1 MAGRR
6 QAWVLALMLGCL
18 VAALVPSVLRGDHL
32 GVTEVAYELGVGVLF
47 VVAGLL
53 GWARRPDSAVGR
65 LLTVAGL
72 AWLAARV
79 LVGAGRNSLVFTTG
93 LVLVVLPIALLAHLA
108 VAFPSGRVA
117 SRFERFIV
125 VSSYVV
131 IVAGVGSLDL
141 SQCRECPTNLLAV
154 EGGSGLGRLLR
165 VTVLVSTL
173 VVVCTF
179 SAVLIT
185 HWRQGTRAA
194 RRVLAPVLP
203 TALLYAIVSAAGLL
217 AELGAPVGLAQ
228 RWAWVERVALAAVPV
243 AFLAGLLRSRLARSG
258 VGELVVEL
266 GERTRGGQLRS
277 AVARALGDPTVDI
290 AYWSAATDG
299 YLDGEGRPVGAPVDD
314 NTRAVTVIERA
325 GERVGAL
332 VHDAAL
338 RDDAALLGAVCA
350 AAGLAMENERLHAEV
365 LARLGEVRASRA
377 RIIEAADAERRRVE
391 RNLHD
396 GAQQR
401 LVTLSLALTLAR
413 SRLAREPDAAAASVP
428 GAGTAIAHRGIDA
441 LLAEAADELGAALRE
456 LRELARGIHPAILVE
471 EGLGAALESLAERSP
486 IPVEVSAPA
495 NGRLPPPVEAAA
507 YYVVCE
513 SLANAAKYAHASS
526 VRVAVGRSANGLRVE
541 VFDDGV
547 GGAAARRGS
556 GLEGLA
562 DRVTALDGRLV
573 VDSRPGEGTRV
584 TAEIPC
590 G

>member
-1 MAGRR
+1 MTARR
-6 QAWVLALMLGCL
+6 QASVLALMVGCL
-18 VAALVPSVLRGDHL
+18 VAALLPSELRGDHL
-32 GVTEVAYELGVGVLF
+32 GVTEVGYELGVGVLF

-53 GWARRPDSAVGR
+53 GWARRPDSAVGL

-79 LVGAGRNSLVFTTG
+79 LVGAGQNPVVFTAG
-93 LVLVVLPIALLAHLA
+93 LVLVVLPIAFLAHLA
-108 VAFPSGRVA
+108 VAFPSGRLA
-117 SRFERFIV
+117 TRLERFIV

-131 IVAGVGSLDL
+131 IIVGVGSLDL

-154 EGGSGLGRLLR
+154 DGVTGFGHLLR

-173 VVVCTF
+173 VVVCAF
-179 SAVLIT
+179 SAVLVV
-185 HWRQGTRAA
+185 HWRKGTRAA

-203 TALLYAIVSAAGLL
+203 TALLYAMVSVAGLL
-217 AELGAPVGLAQ
+217 AELGAPVGLGR

-258 VGELVVEL
+258 VSELVVEL
-266 GERTRGGQLRS
+266 GERAPGGQLRS
-277 AVARALGDPTVDI
+277 AVARALGDPTVEI
-290 AYWSAATDG
+290 AYWSAATGGYVDG
-299 YLDGEGRPVGAPVDD
+299 DGCPIGLPVDGS
-314 NTRAVTVIERA
+314 TGAMTVIERS

-332 VHDAAL
+332 LHDAAL
-338 RDDAALLGAVCA
+338 HEEAVLLGAVCA

-401 LVTLSLALTLAR
+401 LVTLSLALTMAR
-413 SRLAREPDAAAASVP
+413 SRLARETDVAPAREAGAS
-428 GAGTAIAHRGIDA
+428 GARADHGIDA

-513 SLANAAKYAHASS
+513 SLANAAKYAQASS
-526 VRVAVGRSANGLRVE
+526 VTVTVGRCGNGLRVE
-541 VFDDGV
+541 VGDDGV
-547 GGAAARRGS
+547 GGAAARHGS

-562 DRVTALDGRLV
+562 DRVTALDGGLV
-573 VDSRPGEGTRV
+573 VDSLPGEGTRV